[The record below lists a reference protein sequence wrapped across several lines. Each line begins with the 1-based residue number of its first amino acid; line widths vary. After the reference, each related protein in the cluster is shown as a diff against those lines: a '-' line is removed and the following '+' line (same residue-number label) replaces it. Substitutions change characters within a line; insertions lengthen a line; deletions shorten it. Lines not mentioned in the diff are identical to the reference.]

1 MLFHPQIIYHNTL
14 LEGLIVFNIVNMT
27 WNPCPIFQTFYMI
40 KKMIHEVFM
49 SPPARIR
56 FTSSTPLPRKSIEI
70 LKRTHFVLRL
80 TQKMVAMDK
89 LDPLVVFECHV
100 IVHGTNPFCTKRF
113 DLDSKSQR
121 LSKAKVVKLCI
132 TTSRQ
137 ATHT

>member
-1 MLFHPQIIYHNTL
+1 
-14 LEGLIVFNIVNMT
+14 
-27 WNPCPIFQTFYMI
+27 
-40 KKMIHEVFM
+40 M

-70 LKRTHFVLRL
+70 LKRKHFVLRL